1 MRILLIMEEVSC
13 GGAELSFFALCQ
25 ALATRCDVHVALYEG
40 SLDNPTIRALCDS
53 LRSTSTTVHR
63 CTIPL
68 NPGTLANLHRSFRRP
83 AARMLADLIRIVR
96 PDAVVVN
103 LPTVERGQAVA
114 DAVELCIRLRRCGA
128 SSTWP
133 TDRA

>member
-1 MRILLIMEEVSC
+1 
-13 GGAELSFFALCQ
+13 
-25 ALATRCDVHVALYEG
+25 
-40 SLDNPTIRALCDS
+40 
-53 LRSTSTTVHR
+53 
-63 CTIPL
+63 
-68 NPGTLANLHRSFRRP
+68 
-83 AARMLADLIRIVR
+83 MLADLIRIVR